1 MALTH
6 QQIWT
11 AVDKLAARHQLTASG
26 LAKRAGLDSTAFNAS
41 KRITANGRERWP
53 GTETLSRIL
62 EVTGTSF
69 EQFANLAMHQDFRS
83 SALSSVPLIGL
94 AQAGSGG
101 YFDDMGLPA
110 GAGWEEISF
119 PGIKD
124 DNTYALEIS
133 GDSMAP
139 LFRDG
144 DIVIVAPNAEL
155 RRGDRVVA
163 RTNEGEVLA
172 KTLQRQTNDTVELSS
187 INPDHDTRIFKREE
201 LDWMARILWVSQ

>member
-1 MALTH
+1 MALSH
-6 QQIWT
+6 KQIWA
-11 AVDKLAARHQLTASG
+11 AVDKLAARHQLSASG

-41 KRITANGRERWP
+41 KRITASGRERWP

-62 EVTGTSF
+62 EATDTSF
-69 EQFANLAMHQDFRS
+69 EEFANLAMHQDFRNVR
-83 SALSSVPLIGL
+83 SAGVPLIGL

-110 GAGWEEISF
+110 GVGWEEISF
-119 PGIKD
+119 PGLND
-124 DNTYALEIS
+124 ENAYALEIS

-163 RTNEGEVLA
+163 KTAEGEVLA

-187 INPDHDTRIFKREE
+187 INPEHDTRVFKREE